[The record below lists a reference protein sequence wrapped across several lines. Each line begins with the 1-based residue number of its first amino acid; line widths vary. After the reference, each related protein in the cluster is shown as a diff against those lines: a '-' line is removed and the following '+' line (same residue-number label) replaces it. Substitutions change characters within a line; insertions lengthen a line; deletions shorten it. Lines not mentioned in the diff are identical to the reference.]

1 MTYFE
6 LPPLVMSNTI
16 TLSVYE
22 TVGSPFG
29 VSTED
34 GQRVYDLIAAAL
46 RADKKIEVSFLNIEN
61 LISAFLNAAIG
72 QLYSEFSEEKIRANL
87 SVSDLTSTGAALLRK
102 VVENAKLY
110 FSNPAFA
117 AAQRAALEH
126 EE

>member
-1 MTYFE
+1 
-6 LPPLVMSNTI
+6 MSNTV

-34 GQRVYDLIAAAL
+34 GQRVHDLIASAL
-46 RADKKIEVSFLNIEN
+46 RAGKKVEVSFLNIEN

-72 QLYSEFSEEKIRANL
+72 QLYSEFSEQEIRASL
-87 SVSDLTSTGAALLRK
+87 SVRDLSSAGAALLRK

-117 AAQRAALEH
+117 AAQRAAAEH